1 MVFPDVPDFVPIGF
15 LLLFV
20 GKICVDVN
28 IEIAVIVHNGDCV
41 DLCGQTDVSAND
53 FIHSPIRA
61 GL

>member
-15 LLLFV
+15 LLLLV

-28 IEIAVIVHNGDCV
+28 IEIAVIVYYGDCV
-41 DLCGQTDVSAND
+41 DFGGQTDQSADD